1 MDIETYGA
9 LLGKILKNKGDKGD
23 AATIRVGTVTKGALA
38 VENVGT
44 DNDAILNFVFPYSTN
59 ISASADGDGNV
70 ILGG

>member
-9 LLGKILKNKGDKGD
+9 LLEKILKNKGEKGD
-23 AATIRVGTVTKGALA
+23 AATITIGTVSKGELA

-44 DNDAILNFVFPYSTN
+44 ENDAILNFVFPYSTN
-59 ISASADGDGNV
+59 ISASDDGNGNV